1 MRSKSQTLW
10 KALIVAGILLI
21 DAVWIAVS
29 DFRFDTFSALKAV
42 VLTGLCSIVAYIYH
56 AKRPVRHLSVMCVET
71 AILMAFSAA
80 AAVLSYLVTS
90 LDFPSVDVPLMRLDA
105 LLGFDWLAYA
115 QYVGDHP
122 WLGLLFSITYLT
134 TLAQVACAVII
145 LGVMKD
151 AKRAQ
156 HFVAA
161 VMAGA
166 LACILI
172 SAVLPSAG
180 ALATIKPA
188 DAIWKIHRPV
198 VDLAYKQTFFDLRSG
213 VDQWISFYSM
223 KGLIAFPSY
232 HGTLSVLLVLAF
244 SGVRFWFLPIL
255 ILNTIILIATPI
267 EGGHHL
273 VDVIA
278 GVGVALICWYG
289 TGLLYKSG
297 RAVAARTIS
306 RPAMATA

>member
-1 MRSKSQTLW
+1 MKSNNQTLW

-21 DAVWIAVS
+21 DAVWIAAS
-29 DFRFDTFSALKAV
+29 DFRFDTSSALKVV
-42 VLTGLCSIVAYIYH
+42 VLTGLCGFAAYVYH
-56 AKRPVRHLSVMCVET
+56 AKRPRRHFNVMCVET

-90 LDFPSVDVPLMRLDA
+90 LDFPAIDATLMRLDA
-105 LLGFDWLAYA
+105 LIGFDWLTYA
-115 QYVGDHP
+115 RYVSEHP
-122 WLGLLFSITYLT
+122 WLGLVFSITYLT
-134 TLAQVACAVII
+134 TLAQVACAVI
-145 LGVMKD
+145 VFSTMEDTK
-151 AKRAQ
+151 KAQ

-166 LACILI
+166 LACIFI
-172 SAVLPSAG
+172 SAILPSAG

-188 DAIWKIHRPV
+188 DTIWKIHRPV
-198 VDLAYKQTFFDLRSG
+198 VDLAYKQTFFDLRTG
-213 VDQWISFYSM
+213 VEQWISLNSI

-244 SGVRFWFLPIL
+244 SGVRFWFFPIL
-255 ILNTIILIATPI
+255 LLNTIILMATPI

-278 GVGVALICWYG
+278 GTGVALMCWYG
-289 TGLLYKSG
+289 MGLFYKSAHVYPAG
-297 RAVAARTIS
+297 TVS
-306 RPAMATA
+306 RPAMAIA